1 MQVGYYSGCSLK
13 SSAKEFDLSIQAIF
27 KELEISLK
35 EIPDWSCCGASAAHY
50 LNEELAMALPYRNLL
65 RAEESGLD
73 QVISPCPACYSHM
86 KHVHEEVVKDSRLSE
101 RLQNLVGGKY
111 QKKVNSK
118 HLLEFLKKD
127 VGLER
132 LKDSMKISLKGW
144 KVASYYGCLNRLPG
158 VDIDDIEN
166 PVLMDEIVEAFG
178 GEAIDWSH
186 KTECCGASLS
196 LTRTEIAL
204 RLTRSILEAATNKG
218 ADCIVVVCP
227 LCQSNL
233 DTRQGDINKKYGIS
247 YEIPILYLSQLIGI
261 AQGLDPKQIGLNRL
275 IISPK
280 DLLIKKK
287 VKSPSSF

>member
-1 MQVGYYSGCSLK
+1 MQIGYYPGCSLE

-65 RAEESGLD
+65 KAEESGLD
-73 QVISPCPACYSHM
+73 QILSPCPACYSHL
-86 KHVHEEVVKDSRLSE
+86 KHVHEEVVKDSHLLE
-101 RLQNLVGGKY
+101 RLQNLVGGEY
-111 QKKVNSK
+111 QKKVTSK
-118 HLLEFLKKD
+118 HLLDFLKKD
-127 VGLER
+127 VGFER
-132 LKDSMKISLKGW
+132 LKSSMKISLKGLRI
-144 KVASYYGCLNRLPG
+144 ASYYGCLTRLPG

-166 PVLMDEIVEAFG
+166 PVLMDEILEAFE
-178 GEAIDWSH
+178 GETIPWSH

-204 RLTRSILEAATNKG
+204 RLTRSILESALDKG

-233 DTRQGDINKKYGIS
+233 DTRQRDINKKYGTS
-247 YEIPILYLSQLIGI
+247 YEIPILYLSQLIGL
-261 AQGLDPKQIGLNRL
+261 AQGLDFKKIGLDRL

-280 DLLIKKK
+280 KLLTQKG
-287 VKSPSSF
+287 VTLSPSP